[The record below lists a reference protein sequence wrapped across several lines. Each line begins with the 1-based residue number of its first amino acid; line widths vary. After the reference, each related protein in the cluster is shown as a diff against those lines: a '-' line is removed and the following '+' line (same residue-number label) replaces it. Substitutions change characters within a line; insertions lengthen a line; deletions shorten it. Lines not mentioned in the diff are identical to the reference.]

1 MSQAPPSKVLGFFGA
16 EGPLIHVP
24 GGRGLCY
31 RTSQG
36 ILLRPSDD
44 DEESEYIA
52 TLCKSLLD
60 LHPIGYRVPKPI
72 PASEC
77 PARYVYD
84 AWTAWEYLEGRVTPQ
99 GNFDILMRACR
110 AFHADIMRLA
120 IERPSFL
127 SMRQNRF
134 TEADLVTWEEKKL
147 EDVEKVNSDVMATVQ
162 PILDQLLKL
171 RQPFRQEAKNQLIH
185 GDLTGNVL
193 FDTDTN
199 SRPAIIDITL
209 YWRPAEYAEAIIVA
223 DGLIWLNE
231 DQKLVEMFGTDHTR
245 VQLLV
250 RALYWRCLCFAI
262 DPFLPFVNENLPK
275 ANFTSAIDIVGELMS
290 ECT

>member
-1 MSQAPPSKVLGFFGA
+1 MSQAPPSKVLGAFGA
-16 EGPLIHVP
+16 EGSLVHVP

-36 ILLRPSDD
+36 ILLRPSDN
-44 DEESEYIA
+44 DEESQYTA
-52 TLCKSLLD
+52 SLCKSLIE
-60 LHPIGYRVPKPI
+60 LHPRDYRVSRPI
-72 PASEC
+72 QTSE
-77 PARYVYD
+77 PPTRYVCD
-84 AWTAWEYLEGRVTPQ
+84 GWTAWEYLEGQATPQ
-99 GNFDILMRACR
+99 GNFDILMKACR

-127 SMRQNRF
+127 STRQNRF

-147 EDVEKVNSDVMATVQ
+147 EDVEEVNSDVMATIQ
-162 PILDQLLKL
+162 PILDHILEL
-171 RQPFRQEAKNQLIH
+171 RQPFQKEIKNQLIH

-193 FDTDTN
+193 FDSEGN
-199 SRPAIIDITL
+199 NPPAIIDITL
-209 YWRPAEYAEAIIVA
+209 YWRLAEYAEAIIVA

-231 DQKLVEMFGTDHTR
+231 DRKLVEMFETDHTR
-245 VQLLV
+245 LQLLV

-275 ANFTSAIDIVGELMS
+275 ANFSGAIDIVREFMGE
-290 ECT
+290 CI

>member
-1 MSQAPPSKVLGFFGA
+1 MSQTPPPKVLDAFGA
-16 EGPLIHVP
+16 EGSLIHVP
-24 GGRGLCY
+24 DGRGLCY

-44 DEESEYIA
+44 DKESEYIA
-52 TLCKSLLD
+52 TLCKSLLE
-60 LHPIGYRVPKPI
+60 LHPSDYRVPRPI
-72 PASEC
+72 QASES
-77 PARYVYD
+77 PVRYVCD
-84 AWTAWEYLEGRVTPQ
+84 GWTAWEYLEGKATPQ

-110 AFHADIMRLA
+110 AFHSDIMRLA
-120 IERPSFL
+120 IEKPLFL
-127 SMRQNRF
+127 STRQNRF

-147 EDVEKVNSDVMATVQ
+147 QDVEEVNSDVMATIR
-162 PILDQLLKL
+162 PILDQLLEL
-171 RQPFRQEAKNQLIH
+171 RQPFRQEIKNQLIH

-193 FDTDTN
+193 FDTEN
-199 SRPAIIDITL
+199 GNPPAIIDITL

-231 DQKLVEMFGTDHTR
+231 DRKLLEMFGTGHTR

-275 ANFTSAIDIVGELMS
+275 ANFQGAVEIVRELMG
-290 ECT
+290 ECI

>member
-1 MSQAPPSKVLGFFGA
+1 
-16 EGPLIHVP
+16 
-24 GGRGLCY
+24 
-31 RTSQG
+31 
-36 ILLRPSDD
+36 
-44 DEESEYIA
+44 
-52 TLCKSLLD
+52 
-60 LHPIGYRVPKPI
+60 
-72 PASEC
+72 
-77 PARYVYD
+77 
-84 AWTAWEYLEGRVTPQ
+84 
-99 GNFDILMRACR
+99 MRACR
-110 AFHADIMRLA
+110 AFHDDIIRLA

-162 PILDQLLKL
+162 PTLCQLLKL
-171 RQPFRQEAKNQLIH
+171 RQPFRQEVKNQLIH

-193 FDTDTN
+193 FDTNTN
-199 SRPAIIDITL
+199 SPPAIIDITL

-231 DQKLVEMFGTDHTR
+231 DRKLVEMFGTDHTR

-262 DPFLPFVNENLPK
+262 DPFLPFVNENLSK
-275 ANFTSAIDIVGELMS
+275 ANFAGAIDIVREFMGE
-290 ECT
+290 CI